1 MNICIINIHKYIYI
15 YIHVYIHMY
24 FIYFSFLDICIY
36 IELLPNIC
44 TYMLYMYVACM
55 RAC

>member
-1 MNICIINIHKYIYI
+1 MNICIINIHKYI